1 LLFSLL
7 GAIIFVRLNPAYYL
21 ILPTLLIFLILF
33 FLGPKWIIF
42 FVALFRVNL
51 DSLRLIN
58 PSDYEL
64 QLVRSLN
71 LDGVV
76 SLLTIICLAVYLLH
90 KKKVFVS
97 SLAMLY
103 SLFLGLCIISLIYS
117 LDVLSGL
124 RQLIHYG
131 NYLVIY
137 LFTVN
142 VIEDKEDNRRLIL
155 FLLFSS
161 LIPLV
166 AGFLQFFTLGGIQE
180 GGVRR
185 IYATAENPI
194 RFGIYLVVMFNF
206 TLALLLSLRSY
217 KQKVTLSLLCL
228 CLIFSLFQ
236 TFSRAGWVSL
246 LIALFIFI
254 VLSPKGKYWKL
265 LILFIYICALIVAV
279 FLLPQIWLR
288 ILAFKDIAWRIFL
301 WSEELPL
308 FLERPLFGY
317 GLGSTTYVISKAIMG
332 FPILIHNDYLRILL
346 ELGVVGLL
354 IYLSVLI
361 SIVVWGFKVYLRNKD
376 SREIYLAIGI
386 ISSMVCFLFQS
397 FFSNVFDADSQITY
411 LVFFL
416 CAIGKML

>member
-1 LLFSLL
+1 MSLRLFNFIQGRNYHLKIYGVILLFSLL

-254 VLSPKGKYWKL
+254 VLS
-265 LILFIYICALIVAV
+265 
-279 FLLPQIWLR
+279 QIGR
-288 ILAFKDIAWRIFL
+288 AH
-301 WSEELPL
+301 
-308 FLERPLFGY
+308 
-317 GLGSTTYVISKAIMG
+317 V
-332 FPILIHNDYLRILL
+332 
-346 ELGVVGLL
+346 
-354 IYLSVLI
+354 
-361 SIVVWGFKVYLRNKD
+361 
-376 SREIYLAIGI
+376 
-386 ISSMVCFLFQS
+386 
-397 FFSNVFDADSQITY
+397 
-411 LVFFL
+411 
-416 CAIGKML
+416 